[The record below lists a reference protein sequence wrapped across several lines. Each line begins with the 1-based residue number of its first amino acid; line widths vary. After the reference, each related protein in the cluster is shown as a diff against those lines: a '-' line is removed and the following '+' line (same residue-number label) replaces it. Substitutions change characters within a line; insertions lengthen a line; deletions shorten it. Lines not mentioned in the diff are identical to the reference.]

1 MAQTYQMVQ
10 LTGLLLLSVQ
20 PVTAVVVKITLW
32 PVFSRHLVVFLDVHC
47 HNLTVRDIKSVFA
60 GPPHK
65 KSLPVLLFG
74 FCNLAV

>member
-10 LTGLLLLSVQ
+10 LTGRFLLNAQ
-20 PVTAVVVKITLW
+20 PVTTVVVKITFW

-60 GPPHK
+60 GSPSK